1 MSLRTH
7 SFILSLII
15 VAVVGTVGSL
25 LYKRT
30 GAYYLQEIR
39 TTTTGYARSASLL
52 VDGDAYE
59 GFAKEE
65 GGYGALPAFNEAC
78 ERIGAFMGVDGRI
91 NRICTMSRTDR
102 PNTWKIVLDVALPE
116 KVSGNG
122 VMSELGKATFL
133 DKAQEVT
140 TRPVIQKALD
150 GPIADG
156 EFYKD
161 RRGWWLSAYSP
172 ILNSRNRAVGI
183 IRVKISADT
192 IKREMAKTRN
202 SILLSSVLIAAL
214 VLVVLYV
221 HASRLA
227 KRMDPGA
234 TSSEEKQVVRQKQRR
249 LGAGENAV
257 GLVTSV
263 DSITENSAKG
273 FDKLSILSRI
283 ADISASSSD
292 LGQAL
297 DTSIKLALE
306 ATNSTRGAIFLM
318 RETGEGIEL
327 ATSHG
332 IEGMERVGEECFVG
346 TRRLPTAL
354 ERDPEVHVQTWLDLT
369 GCTRCF
375 FLKIRDSLRGVF
387 LLNPSVED
395 EEFLQTL
402 MTEISFGVEIA
413 RLLRDAITDT
423 TTGLFMKRY
432 FQIQLD
438 RETKRSRRYKVGLS
452 LLMLDIDH
460 FKMVND
466 TCGHQCGD
474 LVLRE
479 IGKIITGSV
488 RKTDVVARYGGDEM
502 VIILPDATRESASM
516 VANRILKG
524 VQEKEFRYEG
534 KSVKLTVS
542 MGISNMTGEEP
553 LSSEQLLRL
562 ADSALYK
569 AKEAGKNTVCV
580 V

>member
-1 MSLRTH
+1 M
-7 SFILSLII
+7 LSLVM
-15 VAVVGTVGSL
+15 VAVVGAVGAF

-30 GAYYLQEIR
+30 GAHYLQEIR
-39 TTTTGYARSASLL
+39 ATTTGYAHSASLL

-59 GFAKEE
+59 RFSNDE
-65 GGYGALPAFNEAC
+65 GYVALPAFNEVSK
-78 ERIGAFMGVDGRI
+78 RIGAFMAVDGRI
-91 NRICTMSRTDR
+91 RQICTMSRTDR
-102 PNTWKIVLDVALPE
+102 PNTWRIILDVSPSETA
-116 KVSGNG
+116 SGNG
-122 VMSELGKATFL
+122 ITSEVQEATL
-133 DKAQEVT
+133 VDKAQEVAAH
-140 TRPVIQKALD
+140 PVAQKALD

-156 EFYKD
+156 DFHRD
-161 RRGWWLSAYSP
+161 QRGWWLSAYSP

-192 IKREMAKTRN
+192 IRQEMSKTRDAV
-202 SILLSSVLIAAL
+202 LFASVVIAAL
-214 VLVVLYV
+214 VLALLHI

-227 KRMDPGA
+227 KRMASGA
-234 TSSEEKQVVRQKQRR
+234 TSSQEKKIVRHKQRR
-249 LGAGENAV
+249 PGGSGNAV

-297 DTSIKLALE
+297 DTSVKLALE
-306 ATNSTRGAIFLM
+306 ATESTRGAIFLV
-318 RETGEGIEL
+318 REDGESIEL
-327 ATSHG
+327 ATSQG
-332 IEGMERVGEECFVG
+332 IEGMERVGEGCVVG
-346 TRRLPTAL
+346 ARTLPTVL
-354 ERDPEVHVQTWLDLT
+354 ERDPEVQVQQWLDLT

-387 LLNPSVED
+387 LLNPKVED

-438 RETKRSRRYKVGLS
+438 TETKRSQRYKMGLS

-466 TCGHQCGD
+466 TCGHQFGD

-479 IGKIITGSV
+479 IAKIITRSV
-488 RKTDVVARYGGDEM
+488 RKTDIVARYGGDEM
-502 VIILPDATRESASM
+502 VIILPHASRDSASM

-524 VQEKEFRYEG
+524 VEEKEFQYEG
-534 KSVKLTVS
+534 KSVRLTVS

-569 AKEAGKNTVCV
+569 AKEAGKNTVYV
-580 V
+580 I

>member
-1 MSLRTH
+1 VSLRIQ
-7 SFILSLII
+7 SVVLSLII
-15 VAVVGTVGSL
+15 VAVVGTVGFF
-25 LYKRT
+25 LYQRT

-39 TTTTGYARSASLL
+39 TTTTGYAHSASLL
-52 VDGDAYE
+52 VDGDVYE
-59 GFAKEE
+59 GLSGGE
-65 GGYGALPAFNEAC
+65 GSLALPAFNEVC
-78 ERIGAFMGVDGRI
+78 ERIEAFMEGDGRI
-91 NRICTMSRTDR
+91 SQICTMSRTDR
-102 PNTWKIVLDVALPE
+102 PNTWEIVLDVVASE
-116 KVSGNG
+116 KPRGHG
-122 VMSELGKATFL
+122 TMSELGKAEFPEG
-133 DKAQEVT
+133 AQEVT
-140 TRPVIQKALD
+140 VRPVMQKALD
-150 GPIADG
+150 GPIAEEAFHRDQQ
-156 EFYKD
+156 
-161 RRGWWLSAYSP
+161 GWWLSAYSP

-192 IKREMAKTRN
+192 IRQEMAKTRN
-202 SILLSSVLIAAL
+202 SILLSSVLVAVL
-214 VLVVLYV
+214 VLVVLHA

-227 KRMDPGA
+227 KRMDQGV
-234 TSSEEKQVVRQKQRR
+234 TSGEEKQMVRQGQRR
-249 LGAGENAV
+249 LGAGDNTV
-257 GLVTSV
+257 GLVTTV
-263 DSITENSAKG
+263 DSITKNAAKG

-297 DTSIKLALE
+297 DTSVKLALE
-306 ATNSTRGAIFLM
+306 ATKSTRGAIFLV
-318 RETGEGIEL
+318 RENGESLEL

-332 IEGMERVGEECFVG
+332 IEGMDCVGEECFVG
-346 TRRLPTAL
+346 NRRLPTVL
-354 ERDPEVHVQTWLDLT
+354 EEDPEIHVKRWLDLT

-375 FLKIRDSLRGVF
+375 FLKIRDSLRGVL
-387 LLNPSVED
+387 LLNPDVGD

-438 RETKRSRRYKVGLS
+438 TETKRSQRYKMGLS

-460 FKMVND
+460 FKRVND
-466 TCGHQCGD
+466 TCGHQFGD

-479 IGKIITGSV
+479 IAKIITRCV

-534 KSVKLTVS
+534 KDVKLTVS
-542 MGISNMTGEEP
+542 MGISSMTGEEP
-553 LSSEQLLRL
+553 LSPEQLLRF

-569 AKEAGKNTVCV
+569 AKEAGKNTFYVI
-580 V
+580 

>member
-1 MSLRTH
+1 MSLRIQ
-7 SFILSLII
+7 SVILSLII
-15 VAVVGTVGSL
+15 VAVVGTVGSF

-39 TTTTGYARSASLL
+39 TTTTGYAHLAALL
-52 VDGDAYE
+52 VDGDVYE
-59 GFAKEE
+59 GFSREE
-65 GGYGALPAFNEAC
+65 GYLALPAFNEVC
-78 ERIGAFMGVDGRI
+78 ERMRAFMEGDGRI
-91 NRICTMSRTDR
+91 RQICTMSRTNG
-102 PNTWKIVLDVALPE
+102 PNTWKMILDVAPSE
-116 KVSGNG
+116 KLSGNG
-122 VMSELGKATFL
+122 TASELEMAEFPEGA
-133 DKAQEVT
+133 EGVT
-140 TRPVIQKALD
+140 ARPVMQKALA
-150 GPIADG
+150 GAIADFAFHRDQG
-156 EFYKD
+156 
-161 RRGWWLSAYSP
+161 GWWLSAYSP
-172 ILNSRNRAVGI
+172 ILNSRDKAVGI
-183 IRVKISADT
+183 IQVKISADT
-192 IKREMAKTRN
+192 IRQEMAKTRN
-202 SILLSSVLIAAL
+202 AILLSSVLVAVL
-214 VLVVLYV
+214 VLVVLHV
-221 HASRLA
+221 HASRLG
-227 KRMDPGA
+227 KRMDGGA
-234 TSSEEKQVVRQKQRR
+234 TSGEEKQMVRQGQRR
-249 LGAGENAV
+249 PGAGDNTV

-263 DSITENSAKG
+263 DSITKNSAKG

-283 ADISASSSD
+283 ADISATSSD

-297 DTSIKLALE
+297 DTSVKLALE
-306 ATNSTRGAIFLM
+306 ATKSTRGAIFLV
-318 RETGEGIEL
+318 RENGESIEL

-346 TRRLPTAL
+346 TRTLPTVL
-354 ERDPEVHVQTWLDLT
+354 ERDPEVHVQKWLDLT

-387 LLNPSVED
+387 LLNPNVED

-438 RETKRSRRYKVGLS
+438 TETKRSQRYKMGLS

-460 FKMVND
+460 FKTVND
-466 TCGHQCGD
+466 TCGHQFGD

-479 IGKIITGSV
+479 IAKIITRCV

-524 VQEKEFRYEG
+524 VQDKEFQYEG

-542 MGISNMTGEEP
+542 MGISSMAGEEP

-569 AKEAGKNTVCV
+569 AKEAGKNTVYV

>member
-1 MSLRTH
+1 MGLRTQ

-15 VAVVGTVGSL
+15 VAIVGTAGSL

-39 TTTTGYARSASLL
+39 TTTTGYAHSASLL
-52 VDGDAYE
+52 IDGEAYE
-59 GFAKEE
+59 GFAKED
-65 GGYGALPAFNEAC
+65 GYVALPAFNDVC

-91 NRICTMSRTDR
+91 SQICTMSRTDR
-102 PNTWKIVLDVALPE
+102 PNTWKIILDVAPSE

-122 VMSELGKATFL
+122 TMSELGKATCL
-133 DKAQEVT
+133 DEAQEVIT
-140 TRPVIQKALD
+140 HPVMQKALD

-156 EFYKD
+156 AFHRD
-161 RRGWWLSAYSP
+161 QRGWWLSAYSP
-172 ILNSRNRAVGI
+172 ILNSSDRAVGI
-183 IRVKISADT
+183 IRVKLSADT
-192 IKREMAKTRN
+192 IRQEMAKTRN
-202 SILLSSVLIAAL
+202 SILFSSVLIALL
-214 VLVVLYV
+214 VLVLLHA

-227 KRMDPGA
+227 KKVDPGA
-234 TSSEEKQVVRQKQRR
+234 TSSEEKPMVRQEQKR
-249 LGAGENAV
+249 LGVGDKAV
-257 GLVTSV
+257 SLVTSV
-263 DSITENSAKG
+263 DSISENSAKG

-297 DTSIKLALE
+297 DTSVKLALE
-306 ATNSTRGAIFLM
+306 VTKSTRGAIFLV
-318 RETGEGIEL
+318 RENRESIEL

-346 TRRLPTAL
+346 TTRLPTVL
-354 ERDPEVHVQTWLDLT
+354 EKDEEVQVQQWLDLT

-387 LLNPSVED
+387 LLNPRVED
-395 EEFLQTL
+395 EDFLQTL

-432 FQIQLD
+432 FQIQLET
-438 RETKRSRRYKVGLS
+438 ETKRSQRYKMGLS

-466 TCGHQCGD
+466 TCGHQFGD

-479 IGKIITGSV
+479 IAKIITRCV

-502 VIILPDATRESASM
+502 VIILPDAARESASM

-524 VQEKEFRYEG
+524 VREKEFRYEG

-569 AKEAGKNTVCV
+569 AKEAGKNTVYV